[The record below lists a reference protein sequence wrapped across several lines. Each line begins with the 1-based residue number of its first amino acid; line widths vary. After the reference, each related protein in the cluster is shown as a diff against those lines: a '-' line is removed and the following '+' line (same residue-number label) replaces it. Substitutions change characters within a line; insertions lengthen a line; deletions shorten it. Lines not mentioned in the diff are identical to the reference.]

1 MDMPNIPKLSHIK
14 ETGIYVKDLA
24 KAREFYKEVLGL
36 EPFIEKLERHLFYK
50 IGDTILIIFNPDA
63 TMEEHYLP
71 PHGAK
76 GIGHIAFEIDPEVA
90 DAWREH
96 LKKHGVEILKEAS
109 FGGGTSLYFHDPGQ
123 NLIELITKGS
133 WD

>member
-1 MDMPNIPKLSHIK
+1 MSDAPKLSHVI
-14 ETGIYVKDLA
+14 ETGIYIKDLKAA
-24 KAREFYKEVLGL
+24 KDFYKDVLGL

-50 IGDTILIIFNPDA
+50 IGNTILIIFNPDA

-71 PHGAK
+71 PHGAR
-76 GIGHIAFEIDPEVA
+76 GIGHIAIEIDPEDT

-96 LKKHGVEILKEAS
+96 LKKHDVEILKEAS
-109 FGGGTSLYFHDPGQ
+109 FGGGVSLYFHDPGQ

>member
-1 MDMPNIPKLSHIK
+1 MSEAPKLSHVI
-14 ETGIYVKDLA
+14 ETGIYIKDL
-24 KAREFYKEVLGL
+24 KAARNFYKDVLGL

-50 IGDTILIIFNPDA
+50 IGNTILIIFNPDA

-71 PHGAK
+71 PHGAR
-76 GIGHIAFEIDPEVA
+76 GIGHIAIEIDPEDA

-96 LKKHGVEILKEAS
+96 LKKHDVEILKEAS
-109 FGGGTSLYFHDPGQ
+109 FGGGVSLYFHDPGQ
-123 NLIELITKGS
+123 NLLELITRGS